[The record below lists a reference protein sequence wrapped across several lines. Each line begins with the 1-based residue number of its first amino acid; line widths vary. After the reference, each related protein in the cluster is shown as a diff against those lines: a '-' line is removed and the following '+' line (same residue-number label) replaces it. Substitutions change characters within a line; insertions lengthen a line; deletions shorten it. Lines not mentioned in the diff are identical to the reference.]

1 MNRSEIM
8 RSVRRKDTTP
18 ELAVR
23 KALHAIG
30 VGFRLSNE
38 DLPGRPDIV
47 LSKYRTVIFVHGC
60 FWHRHPGC
68 KKTTTPK
75 TRQAYW
81 IPKFEANVKR
91 DSRQINELAELG
103 WRSVVIWECETL
115 DLVELKARL
124 KKTFLDA
131 QSSEHA

>member
-8 RSVRRKDTTP
+8 RSVRRKDTAP

-30 VGFRLSNE
+30 VGFRLSKK
-38 DLPGRPDIV
+38 DLPGKPDIV

-60 FWHRHPGC
+60 FWHRHLGC

-91 DSRQINELAELG
+91 DARQINELAELG

-115 DLVELKARL
+115 DFVELKARL